1 MLLPLS
7 EDAAEQRTQTRER
20 TRNGLSPLGH
30 GETYVRTYVRVYTCA
45 HKCAYERI
53 TTQAQNNVAP
63 TKINHRDRY
72 AIIWLWLE
80 MKCRHPYIRKYIRT
94 KAATATTQSEK
105 DMMLSMAGACGWL
118 MLVVGLAACI
128 HGSKQNGTHVVTSY
142 M

>member
-1 MLLPLS
+1 MG
-7 EDAAEQRTQTRER
+7 EEKRKMKR
-20 TRNGLSPLGH
+20 H
-30 GETYVRTYVRVYTCA
+30 GIDVHYAFALCQA
-45 HKCAYERI
+45 MPHAYERI

-80 MKCRHPYIRKYIRT
+80 LKCKHPYIRKYIRT
-94 KAATATTQSEK
+94 KAATATTQSDK